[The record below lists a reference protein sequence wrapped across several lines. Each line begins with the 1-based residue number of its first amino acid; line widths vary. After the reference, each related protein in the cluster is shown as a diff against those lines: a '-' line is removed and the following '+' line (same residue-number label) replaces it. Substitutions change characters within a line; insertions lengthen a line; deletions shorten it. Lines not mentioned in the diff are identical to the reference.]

1 MTTLNFNMAEPQR
14 VLLIDHSTTALAIMT
29 KLIQKH
35 IPGTIVDVATTYG
48 EAAPLLTAHKYNL
61 LTMSRNLPDMEC
73 HNVVEK
79 IRIDLNVR
87 KTPLIV
93 ISGETMGIFEESLAC
108 QYVNGYFDKKLGQ
121 NKLVAYIKSFI
132 SSEPPHTSIVGNIL
146 YVEDSPTVAQ
156 ATKNMLT
163 RNGQNYLLAK
173 DAEHALQH
181 IQHSFSDNNIQPF
194 DLLLTDIQ
202 LEGHMSGRDL
212 IREIRHGLGLGYEQL
227 PILVTTASNFDADP
241 NGLNR
246 IFSAGAN
253 DIIEKPLKEP
263 LLVARISTLLNLRQQ
278 YLRLN
283 PGQRLRSSTP

>member
-1 MTTLNFNMAEPQR
+1 MADPQR

-35 IPGTIVDVATTYG
+35 IPGTIVDVATTYAD
-48 EAAPLLTAHKYNL
+48 AAPLLTTHKYNL

-73 HNVVEK
+73 HTVVEK
-79 IRIDLNVR
+79 IRIELKVR
-87 KTPLIV
+87 NTPLIV
-93 ISGETMGIFEESLAC
+93 ISGETMGIFEEQLAC

-132 SSEPPHTSIVGNIL
+132 SAEPPHAAIVGNIL
-146 YVEDSPTVAQ
+146 YVEDSATVAQ

-163 RNGQNYLLAK
+163 RNGHNYLLAQY
-173 DAEHALQH
+173 AEKALQH
-181 IQHSFSDNNIQPF
+181 IQHSFSGNHVQPF

-202 LEGHMSGRDL
+202 LQGHMSGRDL

-253 DIIEKPLKEP
+253 DLIEKPIKEP
-263 LLVARISTLLNLRQQ
+263 LLIARINTLLNLRQQ
-278 YLRLN
+278 YLKLH
-283 PGQRLRSSTP
+283 PDQRLRSTTP